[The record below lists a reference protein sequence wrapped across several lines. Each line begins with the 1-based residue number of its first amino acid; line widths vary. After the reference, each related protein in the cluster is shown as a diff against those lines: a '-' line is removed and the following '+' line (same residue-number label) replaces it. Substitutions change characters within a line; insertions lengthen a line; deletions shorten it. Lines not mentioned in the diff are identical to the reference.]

1 MGQGIRGFAC
11 CNELYE
17 HVPVVEGFRALRSSG
32 YDAVEVAP
40 YTFGHPVFP
49 RAFAEAPAARA
60 AAESMGL
67 RVLGLHWLFARTEG
81 LHVHHPDAAVGQAAR
96 EHFLRCMDLCRAL
109 GGEILVMGSP
119 ASIAR
124 AGGEPITKI
133 SPPSARQR
141 SMQRR
146 KCSRAACPTAASG

>member
-17 HVPVVEGFRALRSSG
+17 HVPVVEAFRALRSIG

-49 RAFAEAPAARA
+49 RALAEAPAARA
-60 AAESMGL
+60 AARARGRFAWGS
-67 RVLGLHWLFARTEG
+67 HWLFARYRGAPRPSIPTPP
-81 LHVHHPDAAVGQAAR
+81 VRQAAR

-109 GGEILVMGSP
+109 G
-119 ASIAR
+119 
-124 AGGEPITKI
+124 
-133 SPPSARQR
+133 R
-141 SMQRR
+141 SR
-146 KCSRAACPTAASG
+146 CW